1 MTWPFENDTSAIVK
15 KLAKRNV
22 SSNRIFCFFNVL
34 TIALAI
40 SLIVGIS
47 LFQQGSKISEQK
59 ILNQMQQ
66 ATIGG
71 LTAEQIE
78 VLKKEPDLEDIVPYK
93 HSDSFLMDGIKFE
106 AVYMPTGFG
115 IIKSYEL
122 VSGTCPEQYN
132 EIVIDKNVQLELGYQ
147 LNIGDTIT
155 LPTAGSKTEDFIIT
169 GFTDNVETGTFYFYV
184 SPAYAEQGVL
194 LSDIPYSALIR
205 VNGATEMGLI
215 DFENTVY
222 RLALSQDISRN
233 QLYFNSKFCSSLISG
248 SGMGGVLLATLF
260 IAFSSGIVIYSVFY
274 LSVSNQVS
282 QIGQLKTIGMTEK
295 QIKRMIR
302 KEGYRFCLFG
312 IPAGITVGIIFA
324 YLLEPNGITI
334 INAIATSILAII
346 LGMPYSGD
354 LPASENEIVVQ
365 ESFLDS
371 LGYSNELGQTI
382 QIPFSD
388 GTTHDFKLTGILDV
402 KTGDIGRYT
411 AIISKELVRQQ
422 YGDEGMIDYY
432 IGLKGAQNMSE
443 EEATNYA
450 NTLAQQLKIS
460 DDNVIVRSTYFNL
473 KDENHGSDMLF
484 YFLIGFVTF
493 IGSGIVIYSIFYIS
507 VASSIRNYGQ
517 LRTIGTTKRQ
527 IKKMVY
533 REGKLLAAIAIPIGL
548 VIGNVIGYFLIP
560 AGWYWLTTLCVTVG
574 VGLFAFIIVMI
585 AIHTPV
591 KRAAAV
597 SPLEALRYSDYQ
609 GKMKESSV
617 LHRKITPASLAK
629 MNLSRQKAKS
639 TLTILSLSLGGVLVV
654 LISTMLVS
662 YDGVAEA
669 RGRAFPVGEFNIQLN
684 ANQSWDTAGISLS
697 GLQQKNFLNA
707 DFINAV
713 ESIDGVTGI
722 KHWYYTDAEY
732 RVNGNSGKWIQGF
745 CRDEQQNLEKERIA
759 GTTDYDELVAGNG
772 IVLLQERA
780 DLYDIEA
787 ALGDTVEVD
796 YKTESG
802 QIRTKA
808 YTVMGIVNEYSYSGF
823 SKCFALPE
831 QFMNEATGIDCTGTI
846 SVITDMKKY
855 DTVEAALNQLIDGNS
870 DLVMETIKES
880 ITYYSGLQQLSFG
893 VLLIVAVIV
902 VCFSLINLVNTTITN
917 FLSRRQEIGMLQ
929 AIGLSKKQL
938 IKMLCYEGLMYSV
951 FATLVTLVLGTGLG
965 FLSVQVVVKTMNPYF
980 YYSFPWL
987 IVLIYLAILLI
998 VQFTLI
1004 SYTTGNLKKQSLVEQ
1019 IRTME

>member
-1 MTWPFENDTSAIVK
+1 MTWPFENDTSGIVK
-15 KLAKRNV
+15 RISNRSISANRKRN
-22 SSNRIFCFFNVL
+22 IFIVL
-34 TIALAI
+34 TIALA
-40 SLIVGIS
+40 SALLSAIVLYGFGVMQETQNRNQKTAQIMYHA
-47 LFQQGSKISEQK
+47 ISEQQGQE
-59 ILNQMQQ
+59 L
-66 ATIGG
+66 
-71 LTAEQIE
+71 
-78 VLKKEPDLEDIVPYK
+78 YK
-93 HSDSFLMDGIKFE
+93 QE
-106 AVYMPTGFG
+106 
-115 IIKSYEL
+115 
-122 VSGTCPEQYN
+122 
-132 EIVIDKNVQLELGYQ
+132 EIAWVGE
-147 LNIGDTIT
+147 
-155 LPTAGSKTEDFIIT
+155 F
-169 GFTDNVETGTFYFYV
+169 
-184 SPAYAEQGVL
+184 
-194 LSDIPYSALIR
+194 
-205 VNGATEMGLI
+205 
-215 DFENTVY
+215 
-222 RLALSQDISRN
+222 
-233 QLYFNSKFCSSLISG
+233 FN
-248 SGMGGVLLATLF
+248 
-260 IAFSSGIVIYSVFY
+260 AFSE
-274 LSVSNQVS
+274 QVNHSTVNFTYANADMLKS
-282 QIGQLKTIGMTEK
+282 Q
-295 QIKRMIR
+295 
-302 KEGYRFCLFG
+302 
-312 IPAGITVGIIFA
+312 
-324 YLLEPNGITI
+324 
-334 INAIATSILAII
+334 S
-346 LGMPYSGD
+346 MPYSGD

-548 VIGNVIGYFLIP
+548 VIGNVIGYFLVP
-560 AGWYWLTTLCVTVG
+560 AGWYWLTTLCVTAG

-707 DFINAV
+707 DFVNAV

-802 QIRTKA
+802 QICTKT

-846 SVITDMKKY
+846 SVITDMEKF

-1004 SYTTGNLKKQSLVEQ
+1004 SYTTGNLKKQSLIEQ
-1019 IRTME
+1019 MRAME

>member
-1 MTWPFENDTSAIVK
+1 MTWPFENDTSTIVK
-15 KLAKRNV
+15 RISNRSLSANRKRNLF
-22 SSNRIFCFFNVL
+22 IVL
-34 TIALAI
+34 TIALA
-40 SLIVGIS
+40 SALLSAIVLYGFGVI
-47 LFQQGSKISEQK
+47 QETQNRNQKTAQIMYHAISEQQGQK
-59 ILNQMQQ
+59 LYHQ
-66 ATIGG
+66 
-71 LTAEQIE
+71 E
-78 VLKKEPDLEDIVPYK
+78 
-93 HSDSFLMDGIKFE
+93 
-106 AVYMPTGFG
+106 
-115 IIKSYEL
+115 
-122 VSGTCPEQYN
+122 
-132 EIVIDKNVQLELGYQ
+132 EIAWVGEFFNVFSE
-147 LNIGDTIT
+147 
-155 LPTAGSKTEDFIIT
+155 
-169 GFTDNVETGTFYFYV
+169 
-184 SPAYAEQGVL
+184 
-194 LSDIPYSALIR
+194 R
-205 VNGATEMGLI
+205 VNHS
-215 DFENTVY
+215 TVNFTY
-222 RLALSQDISRN
+222 ANADMLKSQS
-233 QLYFNSKFCSSLISG
+233 
-248 SGMGGVLLATLF
+248 
-260 IAFSSGIVIYSVFY
+260 
-274 LSVSNQVS
+274 
-282 QIGQLKTIGMTEK
+282 
-295 QIKRMIR
+295 
-302 KEGYRFCLFG
+302 
-312 IPAGITVGIIFA
+312 
-324 YLLEPNGITI
+324 
-334 INAIATSILAII
+334 
-346 LGMPYSGD
+346 MPYSGD
-354 LPASENEIVVQ
+354 LPTSEDEIVVQ
-365 ESFLDS
+365 ESFLNS

-388 GTTHDFKLTGILDV
+388 GTIHNFKLTGILNV

-411 AIISKELVRQQ
+411 AIISKESSSTATD
-422 YGDEGMIDYY
+422 YYDYY
-432 IGLKGAQNMSE
+432 IGLKDAQNISE
-443 EEATNYA
+443 EDATNYA
-450 NTLAQQLKIS
+450 NTLAQQLEIS
-460 DDNVIVRSTYFNL
+460 DDNIIIRSTYFNL
-473 KDENHGSDMLF
+473 RDENRGSAMLF
-484 YFLIGFVTF
+484 YFLIGFITF

-548 VIGNVIGYFLIP
+548 VIGNVIGYFLVP
-560 AGWYWLTTLCVTVG
+560 AGWYWLTALCVTAG

-707 DFINAV
+707 DFVNAV

-722 KHWYYTDAEY
+722 KRWYYTDAEY

-759 GTTDYDELVAGNG
+759 GTIDYDELVAGNG

-787 ALGDTVEVD
+787 SLGDTVEVD

-802 QIRTKA
+802 QIRTKT

-831 QFMNEATGIDCTGTI
+831 QLMNEATGIDCTGTI
-846 SVITDMKKY
+846 SVITDMEKF
-855 DTVEAALNQLIDGNS
+855 DTVEAALNQRIDGNS

-902 VCFSLINLVNTTITN
+902 VCFSFINLVNTTITN

-938 IKMLCYEGLMYSV
+938 IKMLCYEGLIYSV
-951 FATLVTLVLGTGLG
+951 FATLVTLALGTGLG

-980 YYSFPWL
+980 SYSFPWL

-998 VQFTLI
+998 VQFILI

-1019 IRTME
+1019 IRAIE

>member
-1 MTWPFENDTSAIVK
+1 MTWPFENDTSGIVK
-15 KLAKRNV
+15 RISNRSISANRKRN
-22 SSNRIFCFFNVL
+22 IFIVL
-34 TIALAI
+34 TIVLASALLSAI
-40 SLIVGIS
+40 VLYGFGVMQETQNRNQKTAQIMYHA
-47 LFQQGSKISEQK
+47 ISEQQGQE
-59 ILNQMQQ
+59 L
-66 ATIGG
+66 
-71 LTAEQIE
+71 
-78 VLKKEPDLEDIVPYK
+78 YK
-93 HSDSFLMDGIKFE
+93 QE
-106 AVYMPTGFG
+106 
-115 IIKSYEL
+115 
-122 VSGTCPEQYN
+122 
-132 EIVIDKNVQLELGYQ
+132 EIAWVGE
-147 LNIGDTIT
+147 
-155 LPTAGSKTEDFIIT
+155 F
-169 GFTDNVETGTFYFYV
+169 
-184 SPAYAEQGVL
+184 
-194 LSDIPYSALIR
+194 
-205 VNGATEMGLI
+205 
-215 DFENTVY
+215 
-222 RLALSQDISRN
+222 
-233 QLYFNSKFCSSLISG
+233 FN
-248 SGMGGVLLATLF
+248 
-260 IAFSSGIVIYSVFY
+260 AFSE
-274 LSVSNQVS
+274 QVNHSTVNFTYANADMLTS
-282 QIGQLKTIGMTEK
+282 Q
-295 QIKRMIR
+295 
-302 KEGYRFCLFG
+302 
-312 IPAGITVGIIFA
+312 
-324 YLLEPNGITI
+324 
-334 INAIATSILAII
+334 S
-346 LGMPYSGD
+346 MPYSGD

-422 YGDEGMIDYY
+422 YGDGGMIDYY

-560 AGWYWLTTLCVTVG
+560 TGWYWLTTLCVTVG

-707 DFINAV
+707 DFVNAV